1 MELVSAKD
9 LDITLSP
16 SKMSSFKQI
25 ISNAVNQL
33 YTTGKI
39 YDDADV
45 FCNDLFEILF
55 PANDK
60 VVVPTIPEPA
70 PTPVEKKEEPKKK
83 LTKEEKEAEKAAKEA
98 KKKADAEA
106 KEAKKKADEEAK
118 AAKEAKKKAD
128 EAAKAAK
135 AANGVNLEKLNPS
148 QTKQLKAAADK
159 VKVTL
164 AKDANKK
171 FIEFVNELDKETY
184 NSKKLDAHMADFVQ
198 TLVPPPE
205 PAPVEQE
212 DAWEVDWKD
221 KKYSVDKKGRVY
233 EEVDGVDKAV
243 GMVGIAY
250 FEGMEMPNF
259 DE

>member
-25 ISNAVNQL
+25 ISSAVNQL

-55 PANDK
+55 PTNDK

-70 PTPVEKKEEPKKK
+70 PAPEKKEEPKKK

-171 FIEFVNELDKETY
+171 FIEFVNQLEKETY

-205 PAPVEQE
+205 PARVEQE
-212 DAWEVDWKD
+212 EAEIVEWKD
-221 KKYSVDKKGRVY
+221 KEYSVDKKGRVW

-250 FEGMEMPNF
+250 FEGMDMPNF

>member
-1 MELVSAKD
+1 MELLSSKD

-25 ISNAVNQL
+25 ISSAVNQL

-60 VVVPTIPEPA
+60 VVVPTIPEPTPA
-70 PTPVEKKEEPKKK
+70 PVEKKEEPKKK
-83 LTKEEKEAEKAAKEA
+83 LTKEEKEAE
-98 KKKADAEA
+98 
-106 KEAKKKADEEAK
+106 K

-171 FIEFVNELDKETY
+171 FIEFVNGLEKEDY
-184 NSKKLDAHMADFVQ
+184 NSKKLDGHMTDFVA
-198 TLVPPPE
+198 TLVPPE
-205 PAPVEQE
+205 PDPVPVEQSE
-212 DAWEVDWKD
+212 EAWGVEWKG
-221 KKYSVDKKGRVY
+221 KEYSVDKKGRVW
-233 EEVDGVDKAV
+233 EEVDGVHKAV

-250 FEGMEMPNF
+250 FEGMEMPSF

>member
-83 LTKEEKEAEKAAKEA
+83 LTKEEKEAE
-98 KKKADAEA
+98 
-106 KEAKKKADEEAK
+106 K

>member
-70 PTPVEKKEEPKKK
+70 PVEKKEEPKKK

-171 FIEFVNELDKETY
+171 FIEFVNGLEKEVY
-184 NSKKLDAHMADFVQ
+184 NSKKLDGHMADFVA
-198 TLVPPPE
+198 TLVPPPPEDPSE
-205 PAPVEQE
+205 PVGVEVMVVE
-212 DAWEVDWKD
+212 WKD
-221 KKYSVDKKGRVY
+221 KEYSVDKKGRVY
-233 EEVDGVDKAV
+233 EEVDGVEKAV